1 MICKF
6 ILTNFSENFKIHK
19 ISQISQIFILNYL
32 GQTQLKI

>member
-19 ISQISQIFILNYL
+19 ISQIFILNYL